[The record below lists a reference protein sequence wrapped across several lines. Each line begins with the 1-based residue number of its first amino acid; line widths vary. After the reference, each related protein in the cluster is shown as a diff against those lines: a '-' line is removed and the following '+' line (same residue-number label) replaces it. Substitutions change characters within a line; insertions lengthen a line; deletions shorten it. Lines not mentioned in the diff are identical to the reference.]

1 MTKIKEIMVPD
12 LMVDVTRE
20 ILHEDVKDTHRN
32 IKGMFALQQQFYFS
46 SLRIFQEA
54 TKTEEKSML
63 RIIFVYPE
71 KKRELKE
78 KLSLAGLTQLDILV
92 NPGTVE
98 VRYPK
103 YDTKWE
109 YRDTDVYNTVFIEN
123 QAENPVKTLRIAEE
137 SKELPELFFVE
148 KKNSWSMREWPEILL
163 YPEKELFEQ
172 RLDSLLNF
180 FDIEREDFERAV
192 TSSHDDF
199 LSE

>member
-20 ILHEDVKDTHRN
+20 ILYEDVKDTHRN

-46 SLRIFQEA
+46 SLRRFEEV

-63 RIIFVYPE
+63 RIIAVYPE

-78 KLSLAGLTQLDILV
+78 KLSLAGLTQLDILL
-92 NPGTVE
+92 NPSTVE
-98 VRYPK
+98 VKYPK

-123 QAENPVKTLRIAEE
+123 PDENPVRILRITEE
-137 SKELPELFFVE
+137 SKELSELFFVK

-163 YPEKELFEQ
+163 YPDKELFEQ
-172 RLDSLLNF
+172 RVDSLLDF

-192 TSSHDDF
+192 SLSHDDIS
-199 LSE
+199 SE